1 MQNCTLTYLWRRVP
15 TSTTLVLSLLAFTAS
30 AEPTTVNMVHFSD
43 YHSHA
48 VPFYS
53 EGAHQQAGIARA
65 IAYLKAQRTADPDTL
80 ILSGGDTMNK
90 GSPLWSDEN
99 QCVEWAW
106 FNGLVDAMALGN
118 HEFDY
123 GQDTFT
129 RCRATAHYP
138 VLSANY
144 VGVDG
149 KALLLTDN
157 KPYLVKTIK
166 GIKLGMFALAD
177 SDFDTLIGAK
187 NLPAGARFADRVETA
202 KRTVAT
208 LRETEK
214 VQAVILFGHAYRES
228 DTALAQAVPG
238 IDLVLGTHSHYK
250 GELARIPNTQTQII
264 SPFQYL
270 TYFSNVQ
277 LVFDAG
283 KLLRIAGKLE
293 RMDEHR
299 PQDLAIAAQVHG
311 MYKALQAKYPDRFKT
326 MGQAAVELSD
336 HNMSN
341 NESVLG
347 NWALDTLRATA
358 ATHAFFSTASS
369 FRASIAPGPI
379 TSEDFLTAIPY
390 KNAIVVG
397 QMTGRQ
403 LAELIHTSVA
413 RRDSDSFSQVSGVRF
428 NMVGREVRDI
438 QVLVDPDHAAAGFAA
453 LDPDKTYAVGT
464 TDFQARISGAY
475 KDLFSKASKLTN
487 TGKDI
492 GGVLTEAITRQGT
505 VSAQLDGRMGGSR
518 DQPAQPESGHKH

>member
-1 MQNCTLTYLWRRVP
+1 MQFFTVTGLWRLAL
-15 TSTTLVLSLLAFTAS
+15 TSAALVLLLS
-30 AEPTTVNMVHFSD
+30 ALPARTEPTTVNIVHFSD

-53 EGAHQQAGIARA
+53 EGAHQQAGIARG
-65 IAYLKAQRTADPDTL
+65 IAYLQAQRKADPDTL

-90 GSPLWSDEN
+90 GSPLWSDEY
-99 QCVEWAW
+99 QCAEWAW

-123 GQDTFT
+123 GQDTFS

-144 VGVDG
+144 VGADG
-149 KALLLTDN
+149 KALFLVDN
-157 KPYLVKTIK
+157 KPYLVKIVK
-166 GIKLGMFALAD
+166 GIKLGIFALAD
-177 SDFDTLIGAK
+177 SDFDKLIGASH
-187 NLPAGARFADRVETA
+187 LPSGARFADRVETA
-202 KRTVAT
+202 RRTVAT

-214 VQAVILFGHAYRES
+214 VQAVIVFGHAYRES

-250 GELARIPNTQTQII
+250 GELERIPHTQTQII

-277 LVFDAG
+277 MVFEGG
-283 KLLRIAGKLE
+283 KLDHIAGKLV
-293 RMDEHR
+293 RMDEHQR
-299 PQDLAIAAQVHG
+299 QDPSIVAQVLR
-311 MYKALQAKYPDRFKT
+311 MQKALEAKYPERFKT
-326 MGQAAVELSD
+326 LGRAAVELND
-336 HNMSN
+336 HNISN

-347 NWALDTLRATA
+347 NWALDVVRAAA

-379 TSEDFLTAIPY
+379 THEDFLTAIPY
-390 KNAIVVG
+390 KNAIVVCL
-397 QMTGRQ
+397 MSGRQ
-403 LAELIHTSVA
+403 LAELIHTSVS
-413 RRDSDSFSQVSGVRF
+413 RRDTDSFSQVSGVRF
-428 NMVGREVRDI
+428 TIVGREARDI
-438 QVLVDPDHAAAGFAA
+438 KVLVDPHNAAAGFEA
-453 LDPDKTYAVGT
+453 LELDKIYTVGT

-475 KDLFSKASKLTN
+475 KDLFSGANTLTN

-492 GGVLTEAITRQGT
+492 GSLLTDAIIRQGT
-505 VSAQLDGRMGGSR
+505 VSAQLDGRMGGDRSKPEL
-518 DQPAQPESGHKH
+518 PASGPTH